1 MADTQTA
8 MVIEAVT
15 HYKKKLLRHVNDEKA
30 DVVLHCLSKLDRVP
44 MTIEIL
50 QETGVGRIVNQLKK
64 STDPDSQVADEAKT
78 IVRKWKEIV
87 SNQEEEE
94 ERMNADQQVADSR
107 YSNNTQ
113 DSRNASSGPD
123 DLAEEEH
130 IPPDDSGS
138 DTGPPTLEPQIESP
152 KKKSSKHSSSK
163 SKNRKKEEEDNKR
176 SNDSNGHKGK
186 DSDRGDENKHIKEK
200 KHSSRPDK
208 TKKEDNGHSESKN
221 KRKSSKSNHEQL
233 KTSRDSSK
241 DKNRRTNLTDK
252 NDISQNSSSHHH
264 REKSHHRSSD
274 SNSINS
280 DSNHKRKEKHK
291 DTKSSRSSHKNKHSE
306 ENKGMFENAMLG
318 ADDLPK
324 SKKGTRV
331 KDIDDKRNGGI
342 SNISFEGIGSRNS
355 NSNRAISV
363 HETNGDRVNGNNLVN
378 LNVPKDINPNYRPA
392 PAHKILNGPSYSST
406 LTSKSHVDLDGYM
419 GKKKTT
425 MTKVYSGG
433 GRK

>member
-1 MADTQTA
+1 MC
-8 MVIEAVT
+8 I
-15 HYKKKLLRHVNDEKA
+15 R
-30 DVVLHCLSKLDRVP
+30 DR
-44 MTIEIL
+44 
-50 QETGVGRIVNQLKK
+50 
-64 STDPDSQVADEAKT
+64 
-78 IVRKWKEIV
+78 
-87 SNQEEEE
+87 
-94 ERMNADQQVADSR
+94 
-107 YSNNTQ
+107 
-113 DSRNASSGPD
+113 
-123 DLAEEEH
+123 
-130 IPPDDSGS
+130 
-138 DTGPPTLEPQIESP
+138 
-152 KKKSSKHSSSK
+152 
-163 SKNRKKEEEDNKR
+163 
-176 SNDSNGHKGK
+176 
-186 DSDRGDENKHIKEK
+186 
-200 KHSSRPDK
+200 
-208 TKKEDNGHSESKN
+208 
-221 KRKSSKSNHEQL
+221 
-233 KTSRDSSK
+233 
-241 DKNRRTNLTDK
+241 

-306 ENKGMFENAMLG
+306 EDKGMFENAMLG

-324 SKKGTRV
+324 TKKGARL

-342 SNISFEGIGSRNS
+342 SNLSFEGIDSRNS

-392 PAHKILNGPSYSST
+392 PAHNILNGPSYSST
-406 LTSKSHVDLDGYM
+406 LKSKSHVDLEGYM